1 MLKLFLITFLLFLNS
16 FYVRSLVSNDIC
28 IKTVECDGN
37 HCGLSNCKGALNYD
51 CSRFECARSEELC
64 EEYQQM
70 VRYMDLRKS
79 IQICKQKTLGT
90 IRGISFVTKTLR
102 KYEYINNHIGKCF

>member
-16 FYVRSLVSNDIC
+16 FCVSGLMSNDIC
-28 IKTVECDGN
+28 IKTVECEGN
-37 HCGLSNCKGALNYD
+37 NCGLSHCNGELNYD
-51 CSRFECARSEELC
+51 CSRFECARNEELC

-79 IQICKQKTLGT
+79 IKIGKQKTLGT

-102 KYEYINNHIGKCF
+102 KYEYINNHIEKCF